1 MGTDGARTVAEAL
14 KARRPLLVAL
24 LQGAVSLGLIAL
36 ASDPQTLVW
45 QPPAAAGDLLVLSR
59 VGASMAASLYL
70 AASAWSIARARRPL
84 SPRTGLVVLAIPFLF
99 NGLWMLTSPDL
110 TAAVGH
116 ALCARSTPSAA
127 LFLGRALVIAVFNA
141 GVYFGIGLV
150 MDGRS
155 TRGTRLHALLAAC
168 AVFAAATPW
177 IADASAS
184 PVASGMGVVAWR
196 IAAVVAATLAQAGL
210 WAETHLVTGALL
222 DAIRGRRPTGRAA
235 FQHAREGLTRG
246 AVFGGLFMALIQ
258 TVAFVLDLPAAQS
271 WLPRVP
277 LLGLALVGGL
287 LFAFARTVVES
298 FDGSAPFFGRLSAN
312 VLAPTNLLRGLVV
325 GAALGLAAGWALPAE
340 SSGER
345 AGFGLIVGAATYAGV
360 DLVRDVLSILA
371 GRRQRLQT
379 WRVYALG
386 AWLGGAIG
394 AALGWYFEASQ
405 LDVVLQKFRLYAGLV
420 SPASGGV
427 TSYVIYPWFSKWG
440 AVDLG
445 GVTGG
450 VKLFFVE
457 SLSGV
462 ISWSIAAPLFSVN
475 LVLLTALIE
484 KRAAPLRR
492 LLTPGGLVGVGEQ
505 ALRVQRW
512 GLWMAPVI
520 YSFLRL
526 SPEPTWYN
534 QDGAVRS
541 VIAAL
546 HALALD
552 PGDFRRWSLEVF
564 LGLLAYDWLRILIWF
579 DHMGL
584 RVATLVNL
592 SFVGGDALDEKAARF
607 LGIGSRARVIPEGIR
622 RFATWGPLLIPF
634 YIPRGAEWDYA
645 WTQAE
650 AVRAADASLSAPVSS
665 VLLGYSFASLALG
678 LAVAI
683 VLGRE
688 RLRRRAARLEPARHA
703 DLAPRR
709 ESDFMLANGTY
720 TLELTREGLGFSRVL
735 SEAHAGREID
745 LTRRPEDPLSLRGN
759 LFYLRDLERPI
770 AGEES
775 VWSLAAEP
783 LRLVG
788 LDYAITQPEPT
799 RLRIVNTFA
808 GVQARAEIEVD
819 ATDSVVTWRI
829 RLENLE
835 DRPRRLEITSYQEL
849 ALDLADAYQ
858 RHPRLSSLY
867 VGTRFVAPLGAILA
881 HDRRQHGVN
890 RRPGSR
896 PLAFHAVRV
905 GSGDRLRL
913 TGYEDSRTR
922 FIGSGSLRAPRA
934 LVEGRARAPSDE
946 GLLHTFDP
954 CASLRIAV
962 DLEPRG
968 SATIVFVDGWI
979 EDERGAPALIAR
991 HLGIAV
997 PDRASLAPAFARTRT
1012 LEDSRRRS
1020 LPEPPFQ
1027 FSADGRALRIHGE
1040 TPRPFTH
1047 VLASPL
1053 GHGAIVSSD
1062 GAIFSFAGNAQKNA
1076 LTPFTLDTVPAAGP
1090 GQAVYI
1096 TRLADGQAPIVFP
1109 SPQGPRE
1116 IEFGCGY
1123 ATFRQ
1128 SRGDLSA
1135 TLEVCVLADAPIEL
1149 RLLRLENRASQPVRC
1164 RVVPYFEM
1172 VLAELPFDSRGKLE
1186 VTREPGSGAL
1196 FFSNPE
1202 NDFVAGVAF
1211 VATNLVDPES
1221 ECVRARFLG
1230 GNSRDLSHPFFVEH
1244 GLPDVDAQDDGIR
1257 IAAFAGE
1264 VEVPAGG
1271 TRTVCMVLGQT
1282 RTLEHAKELIAAHLP
1297 RAEEGARAA
1306 RHGWAERLSTLRIET
1321 NLPELDRLVNDWL
1334 PYQIQTSRLWAR
1346 AGPEQRSGAYGFRDQ
1361 LQDVLPLLFHDPAL
1375 ARHQIL
1381 LHAGQ
1386 QFRQGDVLAWWHP
1399 SKHGST
1405 GLGARGRASDVH
1417 LWLPY
1422 VVARYVRA
1430 TGDRALLDVEVP
1442 FLEGPP
1448 VPRGAAGLLVVPR
1461 TSRDTASVYDHCRRA
1476 IERTLARSGAHGL
1489 PLLGSGDWNDAL
1501 DRAGAGGRGES
1512 VWLGFFLHDV
1522 LVDFAELA
1530 DDRRGSGAGD
1540 ADRARRRLDC
1550 ERRSPRMWRGERFV
1564 RATTDTGEELVFAD
1578 ALTSAWPVLSGAV
1591 DFEQGRTAVESALRQ
1606 LERDD
1611 LVLLL
1616 APPFAASSRPD
1627 PGRIAEYPPGV
1638 RENGGQYTHG
1648 VSWLI
1653 DALVRLSELAAAA
1666 GNADESARLR
1676 ARAVEIWI
1684 KISPISETGPEQLER
1699 YGMSPHQQPA
1709 DVYFGPGYEGRGGW
1723 SWYTGGAARML
1734 SAAYAILGLQI
1745 RDGELVI
1752 PDDLF
1757 EPKGQLVLR
1766 KLVFRGRSYEAR
1778 S

>member
-1 MGTDGARTVAEAL
+1 MRTDGARPVAEAS
-14 KARRPLLVAL
+14 KARGPLLVAL
-24 LQGAVSLGLIAL
+24 LQGVVSLGLIAL

-45 QPPAAAGDLLVLSR
+45 QPPVAAGDLLGLSR
-59 VGASMAASLYL
+59 VGAVTAASLYL
-70 AASAWSIARARRPL
+70 AASAWSLARSRRL
-84 SPRTGLVVLAIPFLF
+84 LAPRISLVVLAIPFLF

-110 TAAVGH
+110 TAALGQ
-116 ALCARSTPSAA
+116 AFWTGLAPAA
-127 LFLGRALVIAVFNA
+127 AAFLGRTLVIAGFNVCVFFA
-141 GVYFGIGLV
+141 IGLV

-155 TRGTRLHALLAAC
+155 TRSPRLHALLAAC

-177 IADASAS
+177 IADAAAS
-184 PVASGMGVVAWR
+184 PVASGMGDAAWR

-222 DAIRGRRPTGRAA
+222 DAIRGRRPTGRATIA
-235 FQHAREGLTRG
+235 HAREGLARG

-258 TVAFVLDLPAAQS
+258 TVAFVLELPAAQS
-271 WLPRVP
+271 WLLRAP

-287 LFAFARTVVES
+287 LFAVVRTVVES
-298 FDGSAPFFGRLSAN
+298 FDGGAPFFGRLSAN

-325 GAALGLAAGWALPAE
+325 GAALGLAAEWALPAQ
-340 SSGER
+340 STAER
-345 AGFGLIVGAATYAGV
+345 AGFGLMVGAAAYAGV

-386 AWLGGAIG
+386 AWLGGGVG

-405 LDVVLQKFRLYAGLV
+405 LDVVLQKFRLYADLV
-420 SPASGGV
+420 RPASGV
-427 TSYVIYPWFSKWG
+427 ATHYVIYPWFSKWG

-450 VKLFFVE
+450 VKLFFAE

-484 KRAAPLRR
+484 KSVAPLRR
-492 LLTPGGLVGVGEQ
+492 LFTPGGLVGVGEQ

-526 SPEPTWYN
+526 APEPTWYN

-541 VIAAL
+541 VVAAL
-546 HALALD
+546 HSFTLD

-592 SFVGGDALDEKAARF
+592 SFVGGDALDEQAARF
-607 LGIGSRARVIPEGIR
+607 LGVGSRARVIPEGIR

-634 YIPRGAEWDYA
+634 YIPRGADWDYA

-650 AVRAADASLSAPVSS
+650 AVRAADTSLLAPVSS
-665 VLLGYSFASLALG
+665 VLVGYSFASLALG
-678 LAVAI
+678 LAVAV

-688 RLRRRAARLEPARHA
+688 RSRRREARLDPARHA
-703 DLAPRR
+703 DLAPVR
-709 ESDFMLANGTY
+709 ESEFKIGNGTY
-720 TLELTREGLGFSRVL
+720 TLELTRGGLGFSRVV

-745 LTRRPEDPLSLRGN
+745 LTRRPDDPLSLRGQ
-759 LFYLRDLERPI
+759 LFYLRDLER
-770 AGEES
+770 AVASDES

-783 LRLVG
+783 LRCVG
-788 LDYAITQPEPT
+788 ADYTITQPTPAS
-799 RLRIVNTFA
+799 LRIVNTFG
-808 GVQARAEIEVD
+808 GVQTRAEIEID
-819 ATDSVVTWRI
+819 ATDSVAIWQI

-849 ALDLADAYQ
+849 ALDVADAYQ

-881 HDRRQHGVN
+881 HDRRQHGAN

-905 GSGDRLRL
+905 GSDDRLRL

-922 FIGSGSLRAPRA
+922 FIGSGTLRAPRA
-934 LVEGRARAPSDE
+934 LALGRARATSDE
-946 GLLHTFDP
+946 GLLHSFDP
-954 CASLRIAV
+954 CASLRVAV
-962 DLEPRG
+962 DLEPLG
-968 SATIVFVDGWI
+968 STTIVFVDGWV
-979 EDERGAPALIAR
+979 EDERVAPALIAR

-997 PDRASLAPAFARTRT
+997 PDQASLAPAFVRTRT
-1012 LEDSRRRS
+1012 LEDSRRPQA
-1020 LPEPPFQ
+1020 PEPPFQ

-1047 VLASPL
+1047 VLANPM

-1062 GAIFSFAGNAQKNA
+1062 GAIFSFAANAQKNA
-1076 LTPFTLDTVPAAGP
+1076 LTPFALDTVPAAGP

-1096 TRLADGQAPIVFP
+1096 TPLAAGQAPIVFP
-1109 SPQGPRE
+1109 APQGPRE

-1135 TLEVCVLADAPIEL
+1135 TLEVCVLADAPVEL
-1149 RLLRLENRASQPVRC
+1149 RLLRIENRAPQPVRC

-1172 VLAELPFDSRGKLE
+1172 VLAELPLDSRGKLE
-1186 VTREPGSGAL
+1186 VSSEPASGAL

-1211 VATNLVDPES
+1211 VATSLVDATS
-1221 ECVRARFLG
+1221 ECVRARFIG
-1230 GNSRDLSHPFFVEH
+1230 GGGRDLSHPFFVEH

-1264 VEVPAGG
+1264 VEIPAGG

-1282 RTLEHAKELIAAHLP
+1282 RTLEHAKELIAAHVP
-1297 RAEEGARAA
+1297 RAEESARAT
-1306 RHGWAERLSTLRIET
+1306 RHGWAERLATLRIET
-1321 NLPELDRLVNDWL
+1321 NHPELDRLVNDWL

-1386 QFRQGDVLAWWHP
+1386 QFLQGDVLAWWHP

-1442 FLEGPP
+1442 FLEGPQ

-1461 TSRDTASVYDHCRRA
+1461 PSRDTASVYDHCRRA
-1476 IERTLARSGAHGL
+1476 IERTLARKGDHGL

-1501 DRAGAGGRGES
+1501 DRAGARGRGES

-1530 DDRRGSGAGD
+1530 ESRHGPGAGE
-1540 ADRARRRLDC
+1540 ADRIEAGRL
-1550 ERRSPRMWRGERFV
+1550 RTALASMWRGERFV

-1591 DFEQGRTAVESALRQ
+1591 GFEQGRTAVETALRQ

-1627 PGRIAEYPPGV
+1627 PGRIGEYPPGV

-1648 VSWLI
+1648 VSWLV
-1653 DALVRLSELAAAA
+1653 DALVRLSELAAAEA
-1666 GNADESARLR
+1666 NTDEAARLR

-1684 KISPISETGPEQLER
+1684 KISPISEAGPEQLDR
-1699 YGMSPHQQPA
+1699 YGLSPHQQPA
-1709 DVYFGPGYEGRGGW
+1709 DVYFAPGYEGRGGW

-1734 SAAYAILGLQI
+1734 SAAYAILGLQL

-1757 EPKGQLVLR
+1757 EPKGRLVLK

-1778 S
+1778 R